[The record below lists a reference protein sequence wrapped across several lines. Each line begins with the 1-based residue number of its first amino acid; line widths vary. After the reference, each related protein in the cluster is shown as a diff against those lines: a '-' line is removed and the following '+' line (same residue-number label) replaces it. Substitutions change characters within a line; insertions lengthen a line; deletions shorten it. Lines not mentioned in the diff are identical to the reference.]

1 MTDSYPE
8 FDPLPLPPLPQTP
21 QMPLLFP
28 QMAPSPALGNTLG
41 GIFLPQ
47 AQGFPLSGLGGT
59 PLPTLGGGNPLGG
72 TALPSMGGNLLGNS
86 SLSSQPVASAA
97 SPSTSSGQSG
107 DAMGVKMPLT
117 QSLSQPM
124 NASINTQ
131 GMDKVI
137 QDYQLAQQ
145 KLVGQQQQI
154 YQNFLEQQQRLLQHQ
169 FTEKKHFEEQ
179 LRQLSQLHLQ
189 AQNQLENQQRL
200 LQQMHAEQLKQVQK
214 QQQELLLQQMDLQ
227 RRQQYFSSLQTQL
240 QLPGTNKQRLKRV
253 NQSEIVRPHTAATNS
268 FGSKPEI
275 VPGAGVTVA
284 SSVASP
290 QTTSE
295 EGPLSSNPLIR
306 TPSQSSGAS
315 GLRLHPQLAG
325 RLSQTSIGS
334 TSSVGTSVSGS
345 IGGDRLVAGG
355 GVGATGL
362 IYDTIMLKHACNC
375 GGPHPEHPGRLQ
387 SIWSRLYER
396 KVVEKCQR
404 LRARKAQP
412 QELLAVHR
420 WVDGARQGSCVM
432 PLYQLV

>member
-1 MTDSYPE
+1 M
-8 FDPLPLPPLPQTP
+8 
-21 QMPLLFP
+21 
-28 QMAPSPALGNTLG
+28 G
-41 GIFLPQ
+41 GMFLPQ
-47 AQGFPLSGLGGT
+47 AQGFPLSGLGGAG
-59 PLPTLGGGNPLGG
+59 LPTLAGGNPLGG
-72 TALPSMGGNLLGNS
+72 TALPTMGGNLLGGS
-86 SLSSQPVASAA
+86 SLSSQPVASVA
-97 SPSTSSGQSG
+97 SPSTSSGSSG
-107 DAMGVKMPLT
+107 DSMGLKLPLT

-124 NASINTQ
+124 NPTINSQ

-137 QDYQLAQQ
+137 QDYQMAQQ
-145 KLVGQQQQI
+145 KLVTQQQQI

-169 FTEKKHFEEQ
+169 FTEKKHFEDQ

-189 AQNQLENQQRL
+189 AQNQLDNQQRL

-214 QQQELLLQQMDLQ
+214 QQQELLLQQLDLQ

-253 NQSEIVRPHTAATNS
+253 NQSEIVRPHTTATNS
-268 FGSKPEI
+268 FGSKSDM
-275 VPGAGVTVA
+275 VPAVVATVT
-284 SSVASP
+284 SSVTSP
-290 QTTSE
+290 QSTGE
-295 EGPLSSNPLIR
+295 DVPLSSNPLIR
-306 TPSQSSGAS
+306 TPSQSSGTS
-315 GLRLHPQLAG
+315 GLRIHPQLAG

-345 IGGDRLVAGG
+345 IGGDRLVVGG
-355 GVGATGL
+355 GVGATGI
-362 IYDTIMLKHACNC
+362 IYDTIMQKHACNC

-420 WVDGARQGSCVM
+420 CVGAEGIVLVCCAAESPGMCFILVLQSTPCSGVWPVVFKKDGYREER
-432 PLYQLV
+432 